1 MTDEEGYSAELEKS
15 MHKTIKKVGEDFER
29 MKFNT
34 AIAAMM
40 SFVNEVTK
48 KWSITKGE

>member
-1 MTDEEGYSAELEKS
+1 
-15 MHKTIKKVGEDFER
+15 

-40 SFVNEVTK
+40 SFVNSIYSVG
-48 KWSITKGE
+48 SITLERGLRGCYWCLTRWRRT